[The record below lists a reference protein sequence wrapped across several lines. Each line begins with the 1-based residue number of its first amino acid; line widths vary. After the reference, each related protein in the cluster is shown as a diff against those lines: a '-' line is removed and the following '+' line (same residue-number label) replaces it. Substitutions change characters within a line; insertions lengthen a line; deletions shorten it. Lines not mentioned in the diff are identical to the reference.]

1 MRIALI
7 TNNFLPKTGGITNV
21 MVNVSG
27 KLKEL
32 GEKVSVLNKTYDEKE
47 RLCYKLLSNA
57 TSLKGIIV

>member
-7 TNNFLPKTGGITNV
+7 TNNFLPKKGGITNV

-32 GEKVSVLNKTYDEKE
+32 GKNKYF
-47 RLCYKLLSNA
+47 LSWKFS
-57 TSLKGIIV
+57 TS